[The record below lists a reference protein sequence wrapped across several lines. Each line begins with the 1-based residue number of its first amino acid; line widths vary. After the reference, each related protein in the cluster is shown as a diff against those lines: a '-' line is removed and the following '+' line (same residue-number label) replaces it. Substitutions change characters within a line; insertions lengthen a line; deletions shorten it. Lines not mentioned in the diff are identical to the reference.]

1 MREISLFLFLFLLGE
16 KINKKLVDIKIKI
29 NEKRHV
35 CSYVRSM
42 YLYIV
47 HIPEV
52 SIGLGVCKGGL
63 GKQKILI
70 RGPTNYS
77 NQKMSLVK
85 GGEDGD

>member
-1 MREISLFLFLFLLGE
+1 MV
-16 KINKKLVDIKIKI
+16 NIKIKI

-70 RGPTNYS
+70 R
-77 NQKMSLVK
+77 
-85 GGEDGD
+85 